1 MLTVRLIV
9 LLVLLSGCQQL
20 YNRDT
25 LIITGP
31 EFCGVRWQVLETLL
45 RVREETLIE
54 DSQIELDRV
63 RLELT
68 SSEGG
73 NTISVLMSWPE
84 GFSCVIVSGQ
94 RIIRKTK
101 DMRASQ

>member
-1 MLTVRLIV
+1 MQWVRLTT
-9 LLVLLSGCQQL
+9 LLLLLSSCTQA
-20 YNRDT
+20 YSKDT
-25 LIITGP
+25 IIITGP
-31 EFCGVRWQVLETLL
+31 EFCGIRWQVLETLL

-63 RLELT
+63 QLELT

-84 GFSCVIVSGQ
+84 GFSCVIVSGR
-94 RIIRKTK
+94 RI
-101 DMRASQ
+101 